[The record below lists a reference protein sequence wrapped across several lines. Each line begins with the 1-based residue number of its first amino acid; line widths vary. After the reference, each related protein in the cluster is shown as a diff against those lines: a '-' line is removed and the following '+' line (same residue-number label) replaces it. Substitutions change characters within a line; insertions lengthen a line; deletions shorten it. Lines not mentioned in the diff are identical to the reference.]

1 LFPPAVLVLIAITTP
16 EVGRLYSANPLLLSP
31 VIIGSGVSY
40 WLSMRMIRNGLS
52 IEASVGLQAGGQG
65 EIRLDRLGRVL

>member
-1 LFPPAVLVLIAITTP
+1 M
-16 EVGRLYSANPLLLSP
+16 P

-40 WLSMRMIRNGLS
+40 WLSTRMIRNGLS
-52 IEASVGLQAGGQG
+52 IEASMGLQAGGQG